1 MLARVHSA
9 AVVGVDAVPVEVE
22 VDVGVGLPMCAI
34 VGLPDAAVRE
44 ARERVRSAIRNAGY
58 EMPARRVTVNLAP
71 ADLRKVGPAFDLPI
85 ALGLLA
91 ATQQIPSQA
100 LAGCVVV
107 GELSLDGSV
116 RPVPGVLNIALG
128 ARARRARAL
137 LVPAA
142 NAEEAA
148 LVEGLTVHPVT
159 ALAALVAALAG
170 RGALPVQPATRI
182 SARAPAGS
190 EFMMAGASLA
200 RAAGPEWA
208 GGSAGEGTEEP
219 DLAEVRGHAH
229 ARRALEIAAAGA
241 HNLLLIGP
249 PGTGKTMLARRLPT
263 ILPPLSLDEA
273 IEVTRVYSAAGRLL
287 AAPAM
292 LAVRPFRAPHHATSV
307 QALVGGGTPP
317 VPGEV
322 SLAHLGVL
330 FLDEAAEFHHDALA
344 ALRQPLEEGRV
355 VVVRVTG
362 TVTMPA
368 RCMLVAAM
376 NPCPCGNLGD
386 RRRVCICTPP
396 QRARYRARVS
406 GPLLDRIDLHVEVP
420 PLTGDELT
428 AAAAERSAD
437 VRARVLRARALQE
450 ARGRAFGIAGAVNA
464 TMPAAL
470 ARASCALAPE
480 PRALLRRAVDRLGL
494 SPRAYHRL
502 ARVARTIA
510 DLHDAAVI
518 DARHVAEAIGYRTL
532 DRAADSE
539 GFANG

>member
-22 VDVGVGLPMCAI
+22 VDVGAGLPMCAI

-91 ATQQIPSQA
+91 ATQQIPPQA

-148 LVEGLTVHPVT
+148 L
-159 ALAALVAALAG
+159 AG

-208 GGSAGEGTEEP
+208 RGSAGEGTEEP

-273 IEVTRVYSAAGRLL
+273 IEVTRVYSAAGRLP

-386 RRRVCICTPP
+386 RRRVCTCTPP

-406 GPLLDRIDLHVEVP
+406 APLLDRIDLHVEVP
-420 PLTGDELT
+420 PLTGDELA

-437 VRARVLRARALQE
+437 VRARVLRARALQTV
-450 ARGRAFGIAGAVNA
+450 RGSAFGIAGAVNA

-510 DLHDAAVI
+510 DLDDAAAI

>member
-1 MLARVHSA
+1 V
-9 AVVGVDAVPVEVE
+9 
-22 VDVGVGLPMCAI
+22 
-34 VGLPDAAVRE
+34 
-44 ARERVRSAIRNAGY
+44 AG
-58 EMPARRVTVNLAP
+58 A
-71 ADLRKVGPAFDLPI
+71 
-85 ALGLLA
+85 
-91 ATQQIPSQA
+91 
-100 LAGCVVV
+100 
-107 GELSLDGSV
+107 
-116 RPVPGVLNIALG
+116 LNIALG
-128 ARARRARAL
+128 ARARRARAVV
-137 LVPAA
+137 VPAA

-148 LVEGLTVHPVT
+148 LVNGLTVHPVT

-170 RGALPVQPATRI
+170 RCALPVQPPTRT
-182 SARAPAGS
+182 STP
-190 EFMMAGASLA
+190 
-200 RAAGPEWA
+200 GP
-208 GGSAGEGTEEP
+208 AGEGTEEP
-219 DLAEVRGHAH
+219 DLAEVRGQAH

-263 ILPPLSLDEA
+263 ILPPLSLDDA
-273 IEVTRVYSAAGRLL
+273 IEVTRVYSAAGRLP
-287 AAPAM
+287 AASAMPAIP
-292 LAVRPFRAPHHATSV
+292 PFRAPHHATSV
-307 QALVGGGTPP
+307 QALIGGGTPP
-317 VPGEV
+317 APGEV

-355 VVVRVTG
+355 VVVRVAG
-362 TVTMPA
+362 TVTLPA

-386 RRRVCICTPP
+386 RRRICTCTPP

-420 PLTGDELT
+420 PLTGAEL
-428 AAAAERSAD
+428 AAAADERSAD
-437 VRARVLRARALQE
+437 VRARVLRARALQA
-450 ARGRAFGIAGAVNA
+450 ARGRAFGIAGALNG

-510 DLHDAAVI
+510 DLRGEAAI
-518 DARHVAEAIGYRTL
+518 DARDMAEAIGYRTL
-532 DRAADSE
+532 DRTFDSE
-539 GFANG
+539 ESANG

>member
-9 AVVGVDAVPVEVE
+9 TVVGVDAVPVDVE
-22 VDVGVGLPMCAI
+22 VDVGAGLPMCTI

-85 ALGLLA
+85 ALGILA
-91 ATQQIPSQA
+91 ATRQLPPQV

-116 RPVPGVLNIALG
+116 RPVAGALNVALG

-137 LVPAA
+137 VVPAA

-148 LVEGLTVHPVT
+148 LVDGLTVHPVT

-170 RGALPVQPATRI
+170 RCALPVQPPTRM
-182 SARAPAGS
+182 STPRPACD
-190 EFMMAGASLA
+190 
-200 RAAGPEWA
+200 
-208 GGSAGEGTEEP
+208 GTEEP
-219 DLAEVRGHAH
+219 DFAEVRGQAH

-273 IEVTRVYSAAGRLL
+273 IEVTRVYSAAGRLP
-287 AAPAM
+287 AASAT

-355 VVVRVTG
+355 VVVRVAG
-362 TVTMPA
+362 TVTLPA

-386 RRRVCICTPP
+386 RRRICMCTPP

-420 PLTGDELT
+420 PPTGDEL
-428 AAAAERSAD
+428 ASSAAERSAD
-437 VRARVLRARALQE
+437 VRARVLRARALQT
-450 ARGRAFGIAGAVNA
+450 ARARAFGIAGAYNA
-464 TMPAAL
+464 TMPAVL

-510 DLHDAAVI
+510 DLDGEAAI
-518 DARHVAEAIGYRTL
+518 DARHVAEAIGYRAL
-532 DRAADSE
+532 DRAFDAE
-539 GFANG
+539 GSTNG

>member
-9 AVVGVDAVPVEVE
+9 TVVGVDAVPVDVE
-22 VDVGVGLPMCAI
+22 VDVGPGLPMCAI

-44 ARERVRSAIRNAGY
+44 ARERVRSAIRNAGCD
-58 EMPARRVTVNLAP
+58 MPARRVTVNLAP

-85 ALGLLA
+85 ALGILT
-91 ATQQIPSQA
+91 ATQQLPPQA

-107 GELSLDGSV
+107 GELSLDGAV
-116 RPVPGVLNIALG
+116 RPVAGVLNIALG
-128 ARARRARAL
+128 ARARCARAVV
-137 LVPAA
+137 VPAG

-148 LVEGLTVHPVT
+148 LVDGLPVHAVET
-159 ALAALVAALAG
+159 LGGLVAALTG
-170 RGALPVQPATRI
+170 RGAFPARPPA
-182 SARAPAGS
+182 ARTSVPAAAPESGD
-190 EFMMAGASLA
+190 EI
-200 RAAGPEWA
+200 
-208 GGSAGEGTEEP
+208 
-219 DLAEVRGHAH
+219 DLADVKGQAH
-229 ARRALEIAAAGA
+229 ARRALEIAAAGG
-241 HNLLLIGP
+241 HNLLFIGP

-263 ILPPLSLDEA
+263 ILPALSREEA
-273 IEVTRVYSAAGRLL
+273 IEVTRVYSAAGRLPAASPML
-287 AAPAM
+287 AA
-292 LAVRPFRAPHHATSV
+292 RPFRAPHHATSV

-317 VPGEV
+317 APGEV

-355 VVVRVTG
+355 VVVRVAG
-362 TVTMPA
+362 TVALPA

-376 NPCPCGNLGD
+376 NPCPCGFLGD
-386 RRRVCICTPP
+386 ARRPCTCTPP

-420 PLTGDELT
+420 PLTGDELASASPAEHSAGVRT
-428 AAAAERSAD
+428 RVLAA
-437 VRARVLRARALQE
+437 RARQA
-450 ARGRAFGIAGAVNA
+450 ARGRGFGIPAAVNA
-464 TMPAAL
+464 TIPAAV
-470 ARASCALAPE
+470 ARACCVLAAE

-510 DLHDAAVI
+510 DLEESAVI

-532 DRAADSE
+532 DRTCDPDGLVRA
-539 GFANG
+539 

>member
-22 VDVGVGLPMCAI
+22 VDVGAGLPMCAI
-34 VGLPDAAVRE
+34 VGLPDPAVRE
-44 ARERVRSAIRNAGY
+44 ARERVRSAIRNAGC

-85 ALGLLA
+85 ALGILA
-91 ATQQIPSQA
+91 ATQQVPPQA
-100 LAGCVVV
+100 LAGCVVI

-116 RPVPGVLNIALG
+116 RPVAGALNVALG
-128 ARARRARAL
+128 AHARRARAL
-137 LVPAA
+137 IVPES
-142 NAEEAA
+142 NADEAA
-148 LVEGLTVHPVT
+148 LVDGLTVHPVA
-159 ALAALVAALAG
+159 ALGTLVAALTG
-170 RGALPVQPATRI
+170 RRALPVQPPTRKP
-182 SARAPAGS
+182 AP
-190 EFMMAGASLA
+190 
-200 RAAGPEWA
+200 GP
-208 GGSAGEGTEEP
+208 GGDGTEDL
-219 DLAEVRGHAH
+219 DLADVRGHAH

-241 HNLLLIGP
+241 HNVLFIGP

-263 ILPPLSLDEA
+263 ILPPLALDEA
-273 IEVTRVYSAAGRLL
+273 IEVTRIYSAAGRLP
-287 AAPAM
+287 AASAM
-292 LAVRPFRAPHHATSV
+292 LAVRPFRAPHHATSA

-317 VPGEV
+317 APGEV

-355 VVVRVTG
+355 VVVRVAG
-362 TVTMPA
+362 TVTLPA

-376 NPCPCGNLGD
+376 NPCPCGYLGD
-386 RRRVCICTPP
+386 PRRVCTCTPA

-428 AAAAERSAD
+428 AAASAESSAD
-437 VRARVLRARALQE
+437 VRVRVLAARARQA
-450 ARGRAFGIAGAVNA
+450 ARGRGFGIASALNA
-464 TMPAAL
+464 MMPPVL
-470 ARASCALAPE
+470 ARGSCALAPE
-480 PRALLRRAVDRLGL
+480 PRALLRQAVDRLGL

-510 DLHDAAVI
+510 DLEDAAAI
-518 DARHVAEAIGYRTL
+518 EARHVAEAIGYRTL
-532 DRAADSE
+532 DRAVDPE
-539 GFANG
+539 GLANG